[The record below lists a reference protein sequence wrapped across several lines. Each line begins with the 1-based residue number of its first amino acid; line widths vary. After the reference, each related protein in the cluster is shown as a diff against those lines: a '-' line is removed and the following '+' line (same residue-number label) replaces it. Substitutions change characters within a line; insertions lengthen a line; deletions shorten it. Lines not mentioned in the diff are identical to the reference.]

1 MLIVRPNQD
10 DREASL
16 RKYFARIKKPPK
28 TLGILLIGIGAVIFL
43 SILRLP
49 ASSEDMTGES
59 SNSNKLIMILF
70 GLGPMAAGAIYIA
83 RLEAAYRSQV
93 QAAQPSPPDS
103 QVQQWLEEGFR
114 KAIGHS
120 QYMLSLGEAESSFRD
135 PLVIITPVLQAGE
148 TDWSL
153 WKQGEDDGVLRFG
166 YYRMIVVHL
175 TDRHLGAYVCEY
187 NFVRNVVLNERTT
200 EYHYHDVVSVTT
212 REESYPYDHLK
223 TGDKL
228 TTKQEF
234 SLSVAS
240 GESISVAV
248 ESAVIRQ
255 ITGAEGIPDSG
266 AERAVATIRAM
277 LRDKKGSSY
286 SLAAA

>member
-16 RKYFARIKKPPK
+16 RKYFARIKKTPK

-43 SILRLP
+43 AILRLP

-83 RLEAAYRSQV
+83 RGEAAYRAQV

-103 QVQQWLEEGFR
+103 QVQQWLDEGF
-114 KAIGHS
+114 KKTIVHS
-120 QYMLSLGEAESSFRD
+120 QFMLSLGEAESSFRD

-148 TDWSL
+148 TDFSL
-153 WKQGEDDGVLRFG
+153 WRRGEDGLLRFG
-166 YYRMIVVHL
+166 YYRMVVVRL
-175 TDRHLGAYVCEY
+175 TDRHLGAYTCDY

-248 ESAVIRQ
+248 ESALIRQ

-277 LRDKKGSSY
+277 LRDKKGPSY